1 MSLLDD
7 MDLAPARSDLP
18 PTQVTEL
25 PRPPRPSRVGPILSL
40 ALFAG
45 VLAGFWVYRVRQ
57 TAPAE
62 TPVSGP
68 VAPPKARSAPLAQ
81 GAPAVALPPLDQF
94 DPFARDMV
102 SGLTKSSVALSWL
115 STNHLAEQFVAI
127 VQGTSE
133 GEAPTRLLA
142 PLRPRGSFR
151 VANQAG
157 RTVIDP
163 ASYARYDGFAD
174 AVTSLDPAT
183 SARIY
188 GTLKPRLEEAYS
200 ALGIPDSTLDTA
212 IEGALVR
219 LISTPVPND
228 PIEVR
233 ASGGVY
239 EFVNP
244 GLEQLS
250 PAQKLLIRTGPAN
263 ARRIQARLR
272 EIALALGIPAARLGG
287 T

>member
-200 ALGIPDSTLDTA
+200 ALDSRYRDR
-212 IEGALVR
+212 G
-219 LISTPVPND
+219 
-228 PIEVR
+228 R
-233 ASGGVY
+233 A
-239 EFVNP
+239 
-244 GLEQLS
+244 
-250 PAQKLLIRTGPAN
+250 GPADLD
-263 ARRIQARLR
+263 ARAERSDRGAGKRRRLR
-272 EIALALGIPAARLGG
+272 VRQSGSRAAVARAEAVDSNGARKRQAHPGAPA
-287 T
+287 